1 MSERTRRRH
10 VAPVANLL
18 KYPHF
23 LYQRRRAAEV
33 RVSFVS
39 NEGGLTL
46 HARLPR
52 VARGGVLS
60 RSLRRRRGLNQGRRP
75 RARPTRLR
83 RASRGCVRYEWPTC
97 GGRAPSPRP
106 VLPDPDARSSRAGC
120 FLHVRHRPR
129 RGVFRPHRVRA
140 RGRHAARRQAR
151 HPPQEYHPKDHRH
164 RGVERGRLR
173 RVSRRRPI
181 ADDDRRRVRGR
192 AVSSTAAPGERAVRH
207 RRRRRAVDRRAT
219 QLARPRSFQWKPAA
233 T

>member
-1 MSERTRRRH
+1 MSRSCRTR
-10 VAPVANLL
+10 
-18 KYPHF
+18 
-23 LYQRRRAAEV
+23 
-33 RVSFVS
+33 VS
-39 NEGGLTL
+39 LTR

-52 VARGGVLS
+52 VARGGGA
-60 RSLRRRRGLNQGRRP
+60 RRARLRRRRGLSRGRRVP
-75 RARPTRLR
+75 RARPDATPPRL
-83 RASRGCVRYEWPTC
+83 RGCVRYERPTC
-97 GGRAPSPRP
+97 GGAEPLAPRP
-106 VLPDPDARSSRAGC
+106 VLPDPDARSLARGC

-129 RGVFRPHRVRA
+129 QGHVFRPHRVRA

-192 AVSSTAAPGERAVRH
+192 AVRH